1 MSREVDVSP
10 WQGRIDSEETT
21 PALRWHQVVKPLEE
35 QMETGS
41 RVLLGFACDEG
52 VKRNKGRSG
61 ASGGPD
67 AIRKSLANLSYQN
80 NQPVY
85 DAGNIDCVD
94 GDMEA
99 AQAMLSGTISE
110 LLDSGMNV
118 TVFGGGHEIAWGS
131 YQGIVRHL
139 DKIRDGKPIVGI
151 LNFDAHLDLRNPAR
165 GISSGTPFRQ
175 IAQWCEE
182 HDRSFR
188 YHVIGINPSANTA
201 ALFEYAKS
209 KNVVWVED
217 VDAHMANLDRICSGI
232 RNFMVGLDYLYVTI
246 CLDVF
251 TAAIA
256 PGVSAPASVGVSSE
270 VVIRLLR
277 KIRLLSTELGVP
289 IILSDIAELNPRNDI
304 DQRTARLAARL
315 VWELC
320 ECFPGT

>member
-35 QMETGS
+35 QMEPGS

-67 AIRKSLANLSYQN
+67 AIRKSLANLSYQD

-85 DAGNIDCVD
+85 DAGNIDCLD

-110 LLDSGMNV
+110 LLDRGMNV

-139 DKIRDGKPIVGI
+139 DKIKHGKPIVGI

-165 GISSGTPFRQ
+165 GTSSGTPFRQ

-182 HDRSFR
+182 HDRPFR
-188 YHVIGINPSANTA
+188 YHVIGVNPSANTA
-201 ALFEYAKS
+201 ALIEYAKS
-209 KNVVWVED
+209 KNVGWVED

-232 RNFMVGLDYLYVTI
+232 RNFMVDVDYLYVTI

-270 VVIRLLR
+270 VVIRLIR
-277 KIRLLSTELGVP
+277 KVRLLSAELGVP

-320 ECFPGT
+320 ECFP